1 MSARNVADLPTG
13 HSPAWVVQTWLSFA
27 LSIGVTSFGIWALPV
42 DLWVKGFMGMGLLFT
57 IGSSLSLAK
66 TVRDQ
71 HESDKLTARIDEA
84 RVSKLIAEHDPLKP
98 GF

>member
-1 MSARNVADLPTG
+1 MSTHAADASAS
-13 HSPAWVVQTWLSFA
+13 HSAAWVVQSWLSFA
-27 LSIGVTSFGIWALPV
+27 LSLGVTAIGIWALPV
-42 DLWVKGFMGMGLLFT
+42 DLWVKGFMAMGLVFT
-57 IGSSLSLAK
+57 VGSSLTLAK

-71 HESDKLTARIDEA
+71 HEADRLTKRIDDA